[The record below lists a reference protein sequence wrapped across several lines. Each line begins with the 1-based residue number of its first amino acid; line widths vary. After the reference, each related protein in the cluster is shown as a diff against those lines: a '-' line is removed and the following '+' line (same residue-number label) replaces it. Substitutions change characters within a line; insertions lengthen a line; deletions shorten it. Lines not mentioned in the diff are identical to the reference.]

1 MGGPPPHQHI
11 YSVFWRKAVTWW
23 ATDMSNLEQL
33 ASLLARRNTIDEKI
47 AALID
52 RPALRG
58 PIGEWIA
65 QEIFKVKLAK
75 SANRKVFDGRFTDA
89 QLAKKT
95 VNVKWYGRREGL
107 LDISPG
113 GLPDYYLVMTGP
125 KAWATKSRP
134 LVITEVFLFD
144 ADELVNRLRE
154 RKPSVRLGVATSVPG
169 TRVGGGEGLSGDGA
183 RSTTN
188 ANRCAARGAEAVR

>member
-1 MGGPPPHQHI
+1 
-11 YSVFWRKAVTWW
+11 
-23 ATDMSNLEQL
+23 MSNLEQL

-154 RKPSVRLGVATSVPG
+154 RKPSVRLGVATSVPEHEWEAA
-169 TRVGGGEGLSGDGA
+169 RVYPETAPEARLTLTDAQRGALKLFAETKLSGSSHPHPNGP
-183 RSTTN
+183 
-188 ANRCAARGAEAVR
+188 E